1 MARVLMEQ
9 AWQRSAHDSFSCPC
23 ILHKKISTALKRIAQ
38 YIYLQY
44 LPFCIS
50 GRRIPLHPHHLRG
63 HHYHHQQICW
73 EEAEEQVG
81 SLLSLLPSS
90 TSEEVVGSWFNTTDV
105 DDGNDGNGRWVA
117 GSIQAW
123 WASISSKLATLL
135 SCGCCPS
142 NFQSSKHEQKD
153 KRYVP
158 IQLLYSGLWFM
169 VFHFSLL
176 LHIWVATSIS
186 TIAQWEH
193 FRV

>member
-1 MARVLMEQ
+1 MHGPE
-9 AWQRSAHDSFSCPC
+9 
-23 ILHKKISTALKRIAQ
+23 ISTALKRIAQ

-123 WASISSKLATLL
+123 
-135 SCGCCPS
+135 
-142 NFQSSKHEQKD
+142 
-153 KRYVP
+153 
-158 IQLLYSGLWFM
+158 
-169 VFHFSLL
+169 
-176 LHIWVATSIS
+176 
-186 TIAQWEH
+186 
-193 FRV
+193 